1 MATNPLPAVGCVAIG
16 RNEGERLQRCL
27 RSLLSGSAVVV
38 YVDSGSKDGSVAF
51 AESVGAVVVQLDMS
65 RPFTAARARNE
76 GWRALLAAHPQTQ
89 YLQFLDG
96 DCELSPGWIET
107 ALEFLEAH
115 PGVGVVCGRRRER
128 FPERSIYNR
137 MCDQEWDTP
146 IGEALACGGD
156 AVFRRSALEAA
167 GGYRDS
173 LIAGEEPELCVRI
186 RAAGHKVVRLDAEMT
201 LHDAAML
208 HFSQWWRRTVRGGHA
223 FAEGAHIH
231 GKATGH
237 FVRETRRAC
246 FWGAVVP
253 SVALVAAIPT
263 AGLSLLMFAAY
274 PLSTWR
280 AFTYL
285 RGRGK
290 PFQQA
295 LITAMFLT
303 LGKFAECQGAL
314 TYYRGRLVGQR
325 SGLIE
330 YK

>member
-1 MATNPLPAVGCVAIG
+1 MTTNAELAVGCVAIG

-27 RSLLSGSAVVV
+27 RSVLSASSAVV
-38 YVDSGSKDGSVAF
+38 YVDSGSQDASVAF
-51 AESVGAVVVQLDMS
+51 ATQAGAIVVQLDMS

-76 GWRALLAAHPQTQ
+76 GWRALLLAQPQTQ

-96 DCELSPGWIET
+96 DCELSAGWIET
-107 ALEFLEAH
+107 AIAYLQSH
-115 PGVGVVCGRRRER
+115 QDVGVVCGRRRER
-128 FPERSIYNR
+128 FPERSVYNR

-156 AVFRRSALEAA
+156 AIFRRSALENV
-167 GGYRDS
+167 GGYRDD

-201 LHDAAML
+201 LHDAAMN
-208 HFSQWWRRTVRGGHA
+208 HFSQWWKRTVRGGHA

-231 GKATGH
+231 GRATGH
-237 FVRETRRAC
+237 FVREARRAC

-253 SVALVAAIPT
+253 FVALAATIPT
-263 AGLSLLMFAAY
+263 AGLSLLLFAAY
-274 PLSTWR
+274 PLTTWR

-285 RGRGK
+285 RSRG
-290 PFQQA
+290 QTTRHA
-295 LITAMFLT
+295 LSTAIFLT
-303 LGKFAECQGAL
+303 VGKFAEAQGAL
-314 TYYRGRLVGQR
+314 KYYWGRLLGHR